1 MMSAQLNGRL
11 ARLLTTETKRI
22 KVFCCKWFKGLLNSE
37 LDLRKSL
44 KRDAH
49 QSEAFSRFWSF
60 IRSPPVVNKMES

>member
-11 ARLLTTETKRI
+11 ARLLTI